1 MEARRPEAHALVR
14 VRPVQVL
21 CTIMAA
27 AAMLLAATLA
37 AHAADD
43 PNAKA
48 TALVAS
54 VKTSLDTYFS
64 HKEWE
69 AVRNFLGGARA
80 IYIAPTVTKLGFIV
94 GFSGGDGV
102 LLRRHG
108 DSWSDPVF
116 LAIKAQSVG
125 MQLGAQESNL
135 VMLIMTDAGVD
146 DLLAG
151 VSKVGG
157 TSGFA
162 LASWGAGASAGGG
175 TAGGLQVLTVS
186 TNSGLFGGGG
196 LERSEME
203 PSKDYNDAVYGANAD
218 LKAVAAGTGSGKASA
233 AALQALLKQATAQ
246 AWGASP

>member
-1 MEARRPEAHALVR
+1 MEARRSQAHALAR
-14 VRPVQVL
+14 VRPMRAL
-21 CTIMAA
+21 CLLIASA
-27 AAMLLAATLA
+27 VVVLAATLA
-37 AHAADD
+37 ARAADD

-48 TALVAS
+48 AALVAS

-64 HKEWE
+64 QKEWE

-80 IYIAPTVTKLGFIV
+80 IYVAPTVTKLGFIV

-175 TAGGLQVLTVS
+175 AAGGLQVLTVS

-196 LERSEME
+196 LERSEMQ
-203 PSKDYNDAVYGANAD
+203 PSKDYNDAIYGQNAD
-218 LKAVAAGTGSGKASA
+218 LKAVAAGNGSGKASA
-233 AALQALLKQATAQ
+233 AALQALLKQATTQ
-246 AWGASP
+246 AWAIGP